1 MSLAHSF
8 RIVYKGH
15 ESMNTLR
22 LLITVCLA
30 CLVLPIRG
38 EDAHTPKIGSAE
50 RKEICDGLRS
60 FLISEYAEKKL
71 PKPIVLKIE
80 YLKVLGDYCFVEC
93 APVFEDGTDA
103 IAQYFPD
110 IGYTHCLKRFV
121 NWHVITDLSRSD
133 VPDAKEIAQIK
144 RSFPGDFP
152 MNLISPGWQDIFAG
166 KFN

>member
-1 MSLAHSF
+1 
-8 RIVYKGH
+8 
-15 ESMNTLR
+15 MNTLR

-30 CLVLPIRG
+30 CLVLPIRA

-80 YLKVLGDYCFVEC
+80 YMKVLGDYCFVEC
-93 APVFEDGTDA
+93 EPVFEDGKSA
-103 IAQYFPD
+103 LGPYFPD
-110 IGYTHCLKRFV
+110 MGYTHCLKRFNV
-121 NWHVITDLSRSD
+121 GWHVIVDLSRSD
-133 VPDAKEIAQIK
+133 VPDATEIAQIK
-144 RSFPGDFP
+144 KSFPGDFP